1 MFPFFAFL
9 PELAAAAPAAAGIG
23 AGLAGAA
30 GAAGAAA
37 PLAAAATPAAME
49 AAAATGALTPAA
61 AAAAGNAAI
70 PALAAPA
77 AQGAAAAG
85 AGVGAAA
92 PTAAE
97 AAGAAG
103 AATPAAEAAMQGVA
117 ATPGVTAPTTTLS
130 QTLAPASQA
139 AAQTA
144 PAATQAAPATQAPKA
159 LSQALPQTST
169 PTDAFK
175 AFMEGP
181 GQTVNKTTPAQAVQG
196 DMGAAQANLPKPVSP
211 EGDMWKE
218 VGMPKLQDRIPPSAT
233 EPKPF
238 YRLPS
243 RNLPTQAQ
251 QARGA
256 AGMRSG
262 MQAANPRETVI
273 RQPGWAKSQARIP
286 TKQFYDRIPTKQF
299 YDRIPQKQFYD
310 RIPQGK
316 IQSRIP
322 QAGGRQLA
330 RPVSPSRTMW
340 KEAGAPKFQD
350 RIPATPAR
358 SNLPAVPDTSK
369 PIPRLNIPKKPR
381 LAPQVDKT
389 INDVKRQ
396 LGLPVDNPVQ
406 MKPIQDRIP
415 VPGSP
420 EAAPVPNPLQEYAS
434 NFDKMPVGNIKAPVS
449 TPKAP
454 YLGGGQADVAQQ
466 ATQAVPKVSAN
477 DAMKSLVGGPEP
489 GWQQSMGVPPKSVPT
504 IKPQYGPTYKV
515 PAKPIQDRTPVD
527 VPKVQPSQPVGGGVT
542 AQPQPVSPPQ
552 QQMAG
557 APVQQAPSVEN
568 PAAQATR
575 PTPPAQPTT
584 ASMKVGSA
592 QSGSTDILA
601 PKVREGANAF
611 DPSKSGPTFG
621 MRDLNRVLTGVQ
633 LMQRR
638 QPRAAGGGAAP
649 PRPARLPSRLQQF
662 AKSLQDT
669 AKVGRKIDVKKYLG
683 G

>member
-9 PELAAAAPAAAGIG
+9 PELAAAAAPAAAGA

-49 AAAATGALTPAA
+49 AAAAAGALTPAA

-92 PTAAE
+92 PAAAE
-97 AAGAAG
+97 AAGAA
-103 AATPAAEAAMQGVA
+103 APAAEAAMQGVA
-117 ATPGVTAPTTTLS
+117 ATPGVTAPTATLS

-144 PAATQAAPATQAPKA
+144 PAATQTAQAAGATQAATQAAPAAQAPKA

-218 VGMPKLQDRIPPSAT
+218 IGMPKLQDRIPPSAT

-243 RNLPTQAQ
+243 RNLPTQA
-251 QARGA
+251 RGA
-256 AGMRSG
+256 TGMRSG

-273 RQPGWAKSQARIP
+273 RQPGWAKSQARI
-286 TKQFYDRIPTKQF
+286 TTKQF

-316 IQSRIP
+316 IQSRVP
-322 QAGGRQLA
+322 QAGGRKLP
-330 RPVSPSRTMW
+330 RPVSPEGDMW
-340 KEAGAPKFQD
+340 KEVGTPKFQD
-350 RIPATPAR
+350 RIPTTPAR
-358 SNLPAVPDTSK
+358 TNLPAVPDTSK

-381 LAPQVDKT
+381 LAPYVDKT

-449 TPKAP
+449 TPRAP

-489 GWQQSMGVPPKSVPT
+489 GWQQSIGVPPKKIPV
-504 IKPQYGPTYKV
+504 IKPQYGSTYKV
-515 PAKPIQDRTPVD
+515 PAKPIQEQIPTN

-542 AQPQPVSPPQ
+542 AQPQPVPPPQ
-552 QQMAG
+552 QSTTG

-568 PAAQATR
+568 HAVPATR

-592 QSGSTDILA
+592 QSGPTDILA
-601 PKVREGANAF
+601 PKVRGGANAF
-611 DPSKSGPTFG
+611 DPSKAGPTFG

-638 QPRAAGGGAAP
+638 QPRAAGGGGAP

-662 AKSLQDT
+662 AKGLQDT